1 MSSVSVHRR
10 VGAADGVHTHGG
22 MPLAFGEEAPLQC
35 AVPWVSLE
43 GILLSDV
50 AGHSVTKLPDA
61 TFLRCLKGHICR
73 LRVQWWLP
81 RA

>member
-61 TFLRCLKGHICR
+61 FYMSISHRWTLSLLLCFSHCK
-73 LRVQWWLP
+73 
-81 RA
+81 